1 MGRLYNRN
9 VLLGVTGGIA
19 AYKSAQLIRDLQEAG
34 ATVRVVMT
42 RGATEFITPLT
53 LQALSGHPVHLELLD
68 ADAEA
73 GMGHIELARWA
84 DLVLVAPATADC
96 LSRLALGRA
105 DDLLTTLCLAT
116 PAPLMVAPA
125 MNQGMWKDPATTAN
139 LETLASRG
147 IHIAGPAE
155 GSQACGDV
163 GPGRMLEPAGIVT
176 AAQSLFAAG
185 QLDGLRLTVTAG
197 PTREALDPVRYISNH
212 SSGKMGFAIARAAAE
227 AGAQT
232 TLISGPVA
240 LETPESVNR
249 IEVCSASEMYD
260 AALAGMGQCD
270 IFVGCA
276 AVADYRPAERQP
288 QKIKKGQET
297 MQLELVRNPDII
309 AAVAAHGQ
317 RPFTVGFAAE
327 TQDVL
332 DYARSKMLKKGLDM
346 IVANDVAREDAGF
359 NSDRNAATI
368 LWPDGSF
375 EVPLTTKGEL
385 ARRLIEIIAGQR
397 QQRDGKVA

>member
-19 AYKSAQLIRDLQEAG
+19 AYKSAQLIRDLREAG
-34 ATVRVVMT
+34 ASVRVVMT
-42 RGATEFITPLT
+42 HGATEFITPLT
-53 LQALSGHPVHLELLD
+53 LQALSGQPVHLELLD
-68 ADAEA
+68 AEAEA

-84 DLVLVAPATADC
+84 DLVLVAPATADF
-96 LSRLALGRA
+96 LSRLAQGRA

-116 PAPLMVAPA
+116 PAPLLVAPA
-125 MNQGMWKDPATTAN
+125 MNQGMWRDQATGAN
-139 LETLASRG
+139 IDVLTSRG
-147 IHIAGPAE
+147 VHITGPSE

-163 GPGRMLEPAGIVT
+163 GPGRLQEPADIVA
-176 AAQSLFAAG
+176 AAQGLFAAG
-185 QLDGLRLTVTAG
+185 QLDGLQVTVTAG

-227 AGAQT
+227 AGALT

-249 IEVCSASEMYD
+249 IEVTSAMEMYD
-260 AALAGMGQCD
+260 VAMAQMGQCD
-270 IFVGCA
+270 VFVGCA
-276 AVADYRPAERQP
+276 AVADYRPAQSQP

-309 AAVAAHGQ
+309 AAVAAHKQ

-332 DYARSKMLKKGLDM
+332 EYARNKMHNKGLDM
-346 IVANDVAREDAGF
+346 IVANDVARDDAGF
-359 NSDRNAATI
+359 NSDQNAATL
-368 LWPDGSF
+368 LWAEGSLD
-375 EVPLTTKGEL
+375 VPLTTKGEL
-385 ARRLIEIIAGQR
+385 ARQLVDTIAGQWR
-397 QQRDGKVA
+397 QRTGKVA